1 MTAET
6 ATRPELVD
14 LRRTLHRDPEVG
26 LDLPR
31 TQRTLLGALEGLP
44 LEITTG
50 SSLTSIT
57 AVLRGGRRPE
67 ADAPA
72 VLLRADMDGLP
83 VHEET
88 GVEYASTTGT
98 MHACGHDLHM
108 AMLVGAVR
116 DLCERRAELPG
127 DVVFMFQPGEE
138 GYDGASHMVREGVLE
153 ASGRRV
159 DAAYAI
165 HVWSSLEP
173 GGTFD
178 TKPGA
183 MMAASDRLQVK
194 VVGEGGHG
202 STPHRAKDPVPALA
216 EMVTALQVLVTRRF
230 DVFDPVVIT
239 VGSLH
244 AGSTN
249 NVIPEFGE
257 FDATV
262 RSFSPQ
268 AQERLFELVPR
279 VLTGI
284 ADAHGV
290 QVEIDFQRQYPPT
303 VNDDAETEFVAEV
316 VEDLFGPTRHERWRN
331 PLGGSEDF
339 SRVLA
344 EVPGAF
350 IGLSAVPEG
359 GDPDTAPFNHSAY
372 ATFDDSVIGDGTRLF
387 VELAT
392 RRLAALAG

>member
-1 MTAET
+1 MT
-6 ATRPELVD
+6 TRPELVD

-26 LDLPR
+26 LHLPR
-31 TQRTLLGALEGLP
+31 TQKTLLDALEGLP

-50 SSLTSIT
+50 GSLTSIT
-57 AVLRGGRRPE
+57 ALLRGGRRGE
-67 ADAPA
+67 GDVPA

-83 VHEET
+83 VREET

-108 AMLVGAVR
+108 TMLVGAVR
-116 DLCERRAELPG
+116 DLCERREDLPG

-138 GYDGASHMVREGVLE
+138 GHDGAGHMIREGVLE

-159 DAAYAI
+159 DAAYAV
-165 HVWSSLEP
+165 HVWSALEP
-173 GGTFD
+173 GGTFA

-183 MMAASDRLQVK
+183 MMAASHRLQVK
-194 VVGEGGHG
+194 VVGQGGHG
-202 STPHRAKDPVPALA
+202 STPHRGKDPVPALA

-244 AGSTN
+244 AGTTC

-262 RSFSPQ
+262 RSFSHE
-268 AQERLFELVPR
+268 AEERLFDLVPQ
-279 VLTGI
+279 VLRGV
-284 ADAHGV
+284 ADSHGV
-290 QVEIDFQRQYPPT
+290 EVEIDFERQYPVT
-303 VNDDAETEFVAEV
+303 VNDDAETHFVAEV
-316 VEDLFGPTRHERWRN
+316 VEDLFGPERHSRWRN
-331 PLGGSEDF
+331 PLGGAEDF
-339 SRVLA
+339 SRVLE

-359 GDPDTAPFNHSAY
+359 GNPATAPFNHSAY
-372 ATFDDSVIGDGTRLF
+372 ATFDDSVLDDGVRLF

-392 RRLAALAG
+392 RRLAALDADR

>member
-1 MTAET
+1 MTVET
-6 ATRPELVD
+6 TTAPELVD

-26 LDLPR
+26 LQLPR
-31 TQRTLLGALEGLP
+31 TQKTVLDALEGLP

-50 SSLTSIT
+50 ESLTSIT
-57 AVLRGGRRPE
+57 AVLRGGRRPDS
-67 ADAPA
+67 DAPA

-83 VHEET
+83 VREET
-88 GVEYASTTGT
+88 GVDYASTTGT

-108 AMLVGAVR
+108 TMLVGAVR
-116 DLCERRAELPG
+116 ELCAAKDDLPG

-138 GYDGASHMVREGVLE
+138 GYDGASHMIREGVLE
-153 ASGRRV
+153 ASGRKV

-173 GGTFD
+173 GGTVA
-178 TKPGA
+178 TKPGT
-183 MMAASDRLQVK
+183 MMAASHRLQVR
-194 VVGEGGHG
+194 VLGAGGHG
-202 STPHRAKDPVPALA
+202 STPYLAKDPVPPLA
-216 EMVTALQVLVTRRF
+216 EMVTALQTLVTRRF

-244 AGSTN
+244 AGSTC
-249 NVIPEFGE
+249 NVIPESGE

-262 RSFSPQ
+262 RSFSPESE
-268 AQERLFELVPR
+268 ERLFELVPP
-279 VLTGI
+279 LLQGI

-290 QVEIDFQRQYPPT
+290 GVEIDFQRQYPPT
-303 VNDDAETEFVAEV
+303 INDDDESEFVAGV
-316 VEDLFGPTRHERWRN
+316 VADLFGPERHSRWKN
-331 PLGGSEDF
+331 PLGGAEDF
-339 SRVLA
+339 SRVLQD
-344 EVPGAF
+344 VPGAF

-359 GDPDTAPFNHSAY
+359 GDPATAPFNHSAY
-372 ATFDDSVIGDGTRLF
+372 ATFDDSVVGDGVRLF